1 MQNIGCIYTQNLYSH
16 IKPYISTL
24 SKETVLQSSQ
34 QKKNTERLR
43 VAQGPNQATRKI
55 WANIHRLRSQYHSV
69 GDKNMEKRCRKSP
82 YPYQSSVKKPHSKPR
97 RSSGKWLQLLLFL
110 CFPDPAVNKGSKRI
124 IGICEQK
131 TAKLL
136 KNWDSSSQQP
146 GTLDLLKSACQ
157 GFQVLDSC
165 LPIWHSTKSFTGHL
179 YRRFRNLKRHNCHFR
194 STLIHGAF
202 TKKRTQFATTQL
214 ILYRMPLVQCQAA
227 HSRAARQGQQ
237 PLSVLSGRRVERF
250 RNLGNLKIQS
260 CRDMY

>member
-1 MQNIGCIYTQNLYSH
+1 
-16 IKPYISTL
+16 
-24 SKETVLQSSQ
+24 
-34 QKKNTERLR
+34 
-43 VAQGPNQATRKI
+43 
-55 WANIHRLRSQYHSV
+55 
-69 GDKNMEKRCRKSP
+69 MEKRCRKSP

-124 IGICEQK
+124 IGICKQK

-179 YRRFRNLKRHNCHFR
+179 YRRFRNLKWHNCHFR

-202 TKKRTQFATTQL
+202 TKKRT
-214 ILYRMPLVQCQAA
+214 
-227 HSRAARQGQQ
+227 
-237 PLSVLSGRRVERF
+237 
-250 RNLGNLKIQS
+250 RNLPPHSWFYIGCLLFNVRLPIPELRGKGSSLCLFCPVQVEEW
-260 CRDMY
+260 RDSETWEIWKFKAVVICIDS